1 MTTLRTHT
9 LALALSGL
17 IGSLAL
23 TACELEV
30 PDLNNP
36 ALDQLE
42 NNPTAASISAAC
54 TGLLIGNRVNL
65 APQNGY
71 VGQLGILGREAYSFD
86 SADPR
91 YTSELL
97 QGSLSRSSP
106 FGGAFWGAPYAN
118 IRLANIILKGV
129 DKVADFTGE
138 EKSAIQGFAHTM
150 QALAFL
156 QIINAHDT
164 NGAVIDTDRP
174 LGAELAPIAEKP
186 EVQAEI
192 ARLLDVGATELGAG
206 GDEFPFPL
214 EVGFSGFDAP
224 PSFLTF
230 NRAIRAR
237 VAAYTEDYAG
247 VLTALTDSFIDDE
260 GEIDFRAGVYH
271 SYSTKS
277 GDITNGLQNVNL
289 FAHPSLLAEVQKNGT
304 ENDARYTAKLKTV
317 PARGAAP
324 TVSTLQFTMYAA
336 TTPVP
341 IIRNEELILLKA
353 EALFFT
359 GMVGP
364 AMTELNLVREGS
376 GELTALLGEP
386 SRETFIDYLLYERK
400 YSLMFEGGHRWLD
413 LRRFGREI
421 PLDTADHSRN
431 VRYPIPLAECDARP
445 GEAKCILGST

>member
-1 MTTLRTHT
+1 MTTYHKHT
-9 LALALSGL
+9 LALALGGL

-23 TACELEV
+23 SACELEV

-42 NNPTAASISAAC
+42 DSPTEASISAAC

-65 APQNGY
+65 SAQNGY
-71 VGQLGILGREAYSFD
+71 VSQLGILGREAYSFD

-91 YTSELL
+91 YISELI

-106 FGGAFWGAPYAN
+106 FGGAFWVAPYAN
-118 IRLANIILKGV
+118 IRLANIVLKGV
-129 DKVADFTGE
+129 DKVVDFNDA
-138 EKSAIQGFAHTM
+138 EKSAIKGYARTM

-156 QIINAHDT
+156 QIINTHDT

-174 LGAELAPIAEKP
+174 LGAELAPIVEKAD
-186 EVQAEI
+186 VQAEV
-192 ARLLDVGATELGAG
+192 ARLLEEGAAELRAG

-214 EVGFSGFDAP
+214 ETGFRGFDAP
-224 PSFLTF
+224 PTFLKF

-237 VAAYTEDYAG
+237 VAAYTKDYPT
-247 VLTALTDSFIDDE
+247 VLTALAESFIDDDA
-260 GEIDFRAGVYH
+260 EIDFRAGVYH
-271 SYSTKS
+271 SYSNMS
-277 GDITNGLQNVNL
+277 GDIPNGLQNVNL
-289 FAHPSLLAEVQKNGT
+289 YAHPSLQTDVQKKGAD
-304 ENDARYTAKLKTV
+304 NDARFTAKLKTV

-324 TVSTLQFTMYAA
+324 TVSSLQFTMYTG
-336 TTPVP
+336 TTSTP

-364 AMTELNLVREGS
+364 AIAELNLVRVGS
-376 GELTALLGEP
+376 GKLDALVGEP
-386 SRETFIDYLLYERK
+386 TEATFIDYLLYERR

-413 LRRFGREI
+413 LRRFGREL
-421 PLDTADHSRN
+421 PRDADDHERN

-445 GEAKCILGST
+445 GEAKCLLGST